1 MKIIFVAFF
10 QYLAMLQIGL
20 AVLIAAESGGVGI
33 PSLIAVLAALVSL
46 FTAAEVH
53 KS

>member
-10 QYLAMLQIGL
+10 QFLAMAQMGF

-33 PSLIAVLAALVSL
+33 PSFIAVLAALVSL

>member
-10 QYLAMLQIGL
+10 QLLAMAQMGF
-20 AVLIAAESGGVGI
+20 AVLIAAESGAVGI